1 MAFAVHI
8 NMKRCTGG
16 NNCVVAC
23 PWETRS
29 AAKDQ

>member
-1 MAFAVHI
+1 
-8 NMKRCTGG
+8 MKRCTGG